1 MAQRREIVAV
11 YLAGVV
17 QGVALVTFPAASA
30 VFTGAGAGAYGL
42 SSTEYGGM
50 FVPQAI
56 TAIGASL
63 LGAGLARR
71 LGAKRIYLLGLV
83 ANLLAMSLLIVSS
96 LVMHQHAL
104 AYGLLLAATA
114 SLGVGFGFTV
124 PTLNTFAAAFFPQG
138 VDRAVLG
145 LNALLGLGTALAP
158 LFVALFVG
166 LGIWW
171 GLPVLVVAL
180 IVGLLLFSRRLPLS
194 EGAAA
199 LAEGGHQARSSLPA
213 RFWLFAAFALVY
225 GICETINANWATVYM
240 TRELGAS
247 ATMASLALTLFW
259 GSVTLGRMIIAAIEK
274 YLSPQRTCQ
283 LLPWLVAGALA
294 ATALLPKGEPLFGM
308 AIFALAGLGCSA
320 LLPLAISFGQQQLP
334 SIGSSVAGGLIAF
347 YQIGYGIAA
356 FGVGPLQSRA
366 GLDLNVIYGA
376 TTVVALSMA
385 VLAIFVVRG
394 PQRSPSGPC
403 NGGRASHGIQDFDT
417 SFKP

>member
-1 MAQRREIVAV
+1 MAQRSEIAAV
-11 YLAGVV
+11 YVAGVV

-30 VFTGAGAGAYGL
+30 VFTGADEYGYGL

-56 TAIGASL
+56 TAITASL

-71 LGAKRIYLLGLV
+71 LGAKRIYLLGLL
-83 ANLLAMSLLIVSS
+83 ANLLAMALLIVSS
-96 LVMHQHAL
+96 LLMRQHAL
-104 AYGLLLAATA
+104 AYGLLLVATA

-124 PTLNTFAAAFFPQG
+124 PTLNTFAAAFFPQR
-138 VDRAVLG
+138 VDRAVLA

-171 GLPVLVVAL
+171 GLPVLVAVA
-180 IVGLLLFSRRLPLS
+180 IVGLLLFSRRLPLN
-194 EGAAA
+194 EGAPATVQGG
-199 LAEGGHQARSSLPA
+199 AEGRNSLPA

-225 GICETINANWATVYM
+225 GVCETINGNWASLYM

-247 ATMASLALTLFW
+247 ATMASLALTVFW
-259 GSVTLGRMIIAAIEK
+259 GSVTAGRILFAVIEK
-274 YLSPQRTCQ
+274 FFPPQRSCQ
-283 LLPWLVAGALA
+283 ILPWVVAGALLGA
-294 ATALLPKGEPLFGM
+294 ALLPKGGPALGI
-308 AIFALAGLGCSA
+308 ATFALAGFGCSA

-334 SIGSSVAGGLIAF
+334 SIAASVAGGLIAF

-366 GLDLNVIYGA
+366 GLDLNVIFGA

-385 VLAIFVVRG
+385 VLAVLVVRG
-394 PQRSPSGPC
+394 PQATPTGP
-403 NGGRASHGIQDFDT
+403 
-417 SFKP
+417 